1 MRLPYDII
9 IFDLEANQP
18 SDKIIEIGAVKFLRD
33 GGIHPEKFS
42 TLVKIDETLGVCNG
56 GKIVDGENQGKT
68 ITELTGITDEML
80 SSAPEFP
87 EAAEKFEKWAFS
99 GSKNFILAAWGNWD
113 VPCLRAE
120 YERFQRPYPFRGKSF
135 DIKSMVVWSS
145 CMFGKKWKSDGMGSM
160 LKCWELPFE
169 GSQHRAKDDAFMTAR
184 LLQKV
189 WKFYEENG
197 EKIIKNLKQLGIK

>member
-1 MRLPYDII
+1 MRLPYDIVI
-9 IFDLEANQP
+9 LDLEANQP

-33 GGIHPEKFS
+33 GGIHPDRFS
-42 TLVKIDETLGVCNG
+42 ALVQIDEPLGVCNG
-56 GKIVDGENQGKT
+56 GVIVDGKNQGKT

-80 SSAPEFP
+80 ASAPSFN

-113 VPCLRAE
+113 IPCLRNE
-120 YERFQRPYPFRGKSF
+120 YNRFSRPYPFRGKAF
-135 DIKSMVVWSS
+135 DIKSMVVWTS
-145 CMFGKKWKSDGMGSM
+145 CLYSKKWKSDGMGSM
-160 LKCWELPFE
+160 LKCWEMSFE
-169 GSQHRAKDDAFMTAR
+169 GNQHRALDDAYMTAK

-189 WKFYEENG
+189 WQHHEQHG